1 MVHGPGTS
9 LPNMITLPSKQRL
22 AHIVYESDD
31 RASKAFDLVLLV
43 MILLSVVI
51 VILDSVQEIHDN
63 FGPLLYWLEW
73 FFTLIFSIEYL
84 LRIWLSNNK
93 SGYVFS
99 FYGLVD
105 LLAILPTY
113 LSLFLFQTQYLTVIR
128 ALRFLRILRILKLP
142 EYLREASRLTDAL
155 KHSRAKIQIF
165 VGSVLTIVL
174 VMGSVMY
181 IIEGP
186 ESGFTSIPRSMY
198 WAIVTLTTVGY
209 GDIAPATDFG
219 QFMASLIMLIGYAII
234 AVPTGIVTS
243 ELVSARNA
251 DEIKN
256 FQELKSCDACHLNNH
271 SLDAIFCRRCGTRLS
286 SKTK

>member
-1 MVHGPGTS
+1 LVHGPGTS
-9 LPNMITLPSKQRL
+9 LPDMISLPSKKRL

-51 VILDSVQEIHDN
+51 VILDSVQQIHEN

-73 FFTLIFSIEYL
+73 FFTLIFSVEYI

-99 FYGLVD
+99 FYGIVD

-113 LSLFLFQTQYLTVIR
+113 LSLFLLQTQYLTVIR

-142 EYLREASRLTDAL
+142 EYLKEASRLTDAL
-155 KHSRAKIQIF
+155 KHSKAKIQIF

-256 FQELKSCDACHLNNH
+256 FPDLKTCNACNLKNH

-286 SKTK
+286 PKTK

>member
-1 MVHGPGTS
+1 
-9 LPNMITLPSKQRL
+9 MISLPSKKRL

-43 MILLSVVI
+43 LILLSVVI
-51 VILDSVQEIHDN
+51 VILDSVQDIRENYGRI
-63 FGPLLYWLEW
+63 LYWLEW
-73 FFTLIFSIEYL
+73 AFTIIFTIEYF
-84 LRIWLSNNK
+84 LRIWLGNNK
-93 SGYVFS
+93 TGYVFS
-99 FYGLVD
+99 FYGIVD

-113 LSLFLFQTQYLTVIR
+113 LSLFLLQTQYLTVIR

-142 EYLREASRLTDAL
+142 EYIKEASRLTEAL
-155 KHSRAKIQIF
+155 KHSKAKIQIF

-209 GDIAPATDFG
+209 GDIAPATDLG
-219 QFMASLIMLIGYAII
+219 QFMASIIMLIGYAII

-251 DEIKN
+251 EEIKAHPN
-256 FQELKSCDACHLNNH
+256 IKTCKACNLQSH
-271 SLDAIFCRRCGTRLS
+271 SLDAVFCRRCGTRLS
-286 SKTK
+286 PKQE